1 MKVDRKIDWHYFS
14 WFFIYLTFIYRDIFV
29 HSEQISLFLARST
42 FTPVSL
48 PPPLYIPSLFHSFF
62 LPLLLLSSYHFFLK
76 HIHRRV
82 WRNWLFTPLFER
94 SLLLLLLFLFKSS
107 RQCLMQLS
115 NSLTYSY
122 VLTGPCTWRADPRDC
137 VLQQGTVTYIRANNH
152 DSIFNFNSPHYMLS
166 SLSSLL
172 PMDSF

>member
-14 WFFIYLTFIYRDIFV
+14 WFFIYLIFIYRDIFV

-48 PPPLYIPSLFHSFF
+48 PPTLYIPSLFFSSFTSAVI
-62 LPLLLLSSYHFFLK
+62 LPLFLK
-76 HIHRRV
+76 HTHWHV

-172 PMDSF
+172 PIDTF